1 MVRAMQNDKD
11 GVKNMMNLYCF
22 MVFIFPVLVLY
33 VDTLVHDCIWL
44 AYDANTAKGLKHCA
58 YSLFAY

>member
-1 MVRAMQNDKD
+1 
-11 GVKNMMNLYCF
+11 MMNLYCF